1 MHSLPAQNP
10 LAPSESYGDGKLPVD
25 AARTCEKLQHALHG
39 RHHPAQASKQ
49 QMTALSTGTEARSPA
64 WFPSALL
71 IGALAAAL
79 AFRLYLLAAND
90 FPVNDGALFL
100 EFVRTTAATFP
111 RLPAEAAYNGLTL
124 PFAYPPLSFWLGA
137 LLTRLG
143 ADSLE
148 VVRVL
153 PIVMNI
159 VYVGLFALLLL
170 RSGGSRLFTA
180 LTILFLSATSLSF
193 QWLMMGGGLSR
204 GLGSIF
210 LVLTLFA
217 VSLPDRQRGDLSI
230 WRAAAAGGAVGGA
243 ILSHLEWGIL
253 AAGCVVLSRALGS
266 SSIKS
271 FSTSCAV
278 AGGTAFALIL
288 PWLLFVVQTHGLTP
302 FLSAGGTSFWGD
314 GKFFSRILSV
324 IRLAVVSNPF
334 AVIGFFVLL
343 RKREWFWI
351 GFLLLCVTLTPRH
364 ASTPATLANAV
375 LGAQGIITAYR
386 FAAGYVR
393 SSKLLDA
400 STVALIT
407 ALLAFGVYR
416 IHYNAPGS
424 FRVLPTEMRQAMA
437 WVAANHPGSRFVIVN
452 DRAWY
457 NDSTGE
463 WFPTLARAYSVTTV
477 QGREWN
483 GEFGRWVSSFE
494 ALRESGSCTEL
505 HSNVMRFRPFD
516 FVWVE
521 SRQECFP
528 SESYQPVFRNGKVT
542 IYRQR
547 S

>member
-1 MHSLPAQNP
+1 VPAEAGQR
-10 LAPSESYGDGKLPVD
+10 S
-25 AARTCEKLQHALHG
+25 QWI
-39 RHHPAQASKQ
+39 AS
-49 QMTALSTGTEARSPA
+49 G
-64 WFPSALL
+64 LL
-71 IGALAAAL
+71 LVALAASI
-79 AFRLYLLAAND
+79 AFRLYLLIAND

-100 EFVRTTAATFP
+100 EFVRASGATFP

-170 RSGGSRLFTA
+170 RSGRSRVFTA
-180 LTILFLSATSLSF
+180 LTILFFSATSLSF

-210 LVLTLFA
+210 LMLTLLA
-217 VSLPDRQRGDLSI
+217 VTLPDRQRRDLSL
-230 WRAAAAGGAVGGA
+230 WQAAAAGGAVAGA

-253 AAGCVVLSRALGS
+253 AAACVVLSRALGS

-271 FSTSCAV
+271 FIISCAV
-278 AGGTAFALIL
+278 AAGTAFALIL
-288 PWLLFVVQTHGLTP
+288 PWLLFVVQTHGFAP

-314 GKFFSRILSV
+314 GKFFGRILGV

-334 AVIGFFVLL
+334 AVVGFFVLL
-343 RKREWFWI
+343 RTRNWFWI

-375 LGAQGIITAYR
+375 LGAQGIITTYK
-386 FAAGYVR
+386 FATGYLR
-393 SSKLLDA
+393 SRKLLDA

-437 WVAANHPGSRFVIVN
+437 WVAANQPGSRFVIVN

-505 HSNVMRFRPFD
+505 HANLMRFRPFD